1 MLGLESTFVFQDL
14 NTDKKK
20 KLTLENET
28 IKQESSIQ
36 LSFIL
41 QIKLEK

>member
-1 MLGLESTFVFQDL
+1 MLGLESTFVCQDL